1 MSVGKCPPSLII
13 VYLPIRFYYKT
24 NKQNNVIKSYALSNV
39 VRFKGIWHHQVARN
53 GINIITEKNVS

>member
-24 NKQNNVIKSYALSNV
+24 NKQNVIKSYALSYV